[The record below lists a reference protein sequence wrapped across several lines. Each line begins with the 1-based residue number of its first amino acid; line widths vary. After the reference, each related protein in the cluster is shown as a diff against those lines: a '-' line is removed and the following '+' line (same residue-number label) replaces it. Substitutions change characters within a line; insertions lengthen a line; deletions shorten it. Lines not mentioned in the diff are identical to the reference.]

1 MANAINQAR
10 HRAELLRDFF
20 LAQTQATMS
29 IAATGT
35 NISTAVLAGTT
46 TSVSIKRIRTVSLTL
61 NDQELQPIE
70 FMTEKTFLDRVRQQI
85 GRQTFNKA
93 ATLAS
98 LGVSSQNPLAYQDGP
113 NIFLYPA
120 TSFAF
125 PVTVT
130 LDIVQFMPDYVN
142 PTDEDFFLQNCSDY
156 LQWQAIVDGN
166 RYWKELVKRQEG
178 NIDEDSA
185 IQAAGIAFQAMIQWD
200 TDIRK
205 STSSPELPP
214 PQGK

>member
-1 MANAINQAR
+1 
-10 HRAELLRDFF
+10 
-20 LAQTQATMS
+20 
-29 IAATGT
+29 
-35 NISTAVLAGTT
+35 
-46 TSVSIKRIRTVSLTL
+46 
-61 NDQELQPIE
+61 
-70 FMTEKTFLDRVRQQI
+70 
-85 GRQTFNKA
+85 
-93 ATLAS
+93 
-98 LGVSSQNPLAYQDGP
+98 
-113 NIFLYPA
+113 
-120 TSFAF
+120 
-125 PVTVT
+125 
-130 LDIVQFMPDYVN
+130 MPDYVN